1 MVVRQ
6 RRRRGARLAKCHGCD
21 KQASGGT
28 CRRPR
33 HYGQTEAGQ
42 KRRNVWLH
50 SLVHNVKH
58 VVGMTMMQLQQGNY
72 MVAEV
77 TEETNSRHNMMAGD
91 TGMITGEGSGHRI
104 RSSILSNTERVKKR
118 SVV

>member
-1 MVVRQ
+1 
-6 RRRRGARLAKCHGCD
+6 
-21 KQASGGT
+21 
-28 CRRPR
+28 
-33 HYGQTEAGQ
+33 
-42 KRRNVWLH
+42 
-50 SLVHNVKH
+50 
-58 VVGMTMMQLQQGNY
+58 

-77 TEETNSRHNMMAGD
+77 TEETNSRHNTMAGD